1 MSSLA
6 GTVLGTHL
14 PGDYGVDPIMSLST
28 TAVADLDSHRA
39 SSFRQTTSSYS
50 HSRISGV
57 HLDTM
62 LAVGESKDNHNMNM
76 RFSQQVNDVYHVQR
90 RDSEVQS
97 VDANDTSINVS
108 TTAGGFQHSHP
119 LKSGRSSK
127 PPPKEVV
134 FNIDSK
140 HQFRDF
146 RPLTFQLLRQI
157 SGISEEDYLTY
168 IAQPTKERSG
178 TYICVEFQI

>member
-39 SSFRQTTSSYS
+39 STFRQTTSSYS
-50 HSRISGV
+50 HSCISGV

-108 TTAGGFQHSHP
+108 TIAGGSHP

-168 IAQPTKERSG
+168 IAQPTKERSA
-178 TYICVEFQI
+178 T

>member
-62 LAVGESKDNHNMNM
+62 LAVGESKDNHNIL

-108 TTAGGFQHSHP
+108 TTAGGFQLSHP

-168 IAQPTKERSG
+168 IAQPTKERSA